1 MTEIPKFKINQIQIH
16 EIPIWK
22 FNNPVVNYI
31 NKVEIHEIPIW
42 KTDVPILNNISK
54 PIVDIPGCV
63 RVHRNN
69 LTSLID
75 SDNDEYGTYTE
86 CGNFSI
92 PSFEPL
98 QYNPN
103 EFVYTQ
109 SETPQN
115 QEQEFVQPTV
125 EPPKYEPKKKKDDPL
140 FVACPGKKDQRVGDY
155 RNEFKLERV
164 IGHER
169 SEDGTE
175 CITLYESTKFI
186 EQYIPNPPQLVSTAV
201 IATVAAS
208 TPLLLNIIKPL
219 VKNLFKK
226 LTKKKKDVE

>member
-1 MTEIPKFKINQIQIH
+1 MPTIDIPNIK
-16 EIPIWK
+16 
-22 FNNPVVNYI
+22 I
-31 NKVEIHEIPIW
+31 NKVEIHEIPVW
-42 KTDVPILNNISK
+42 KTDIQTLNNISK

-75 SDNDEYGTYTE
+75 SDKDEYGTYTE

-208 TPLLLNIIKPL
+208 TPLLLNIVKPL
-219 VKNLFKK
+219 VKNLIKK
-226 LTKKKKDVE
+226 LTKKKDKVK

>member
-1 MTEIPKFKINQIQIH
+1 MPSIDIPNIK
-16 EIPIWK
+16 
-22 FNNPVVNYI
+22 I

-42 KTDVPILNNISK
+42 KTDIQTLNNISK

-75 SDNDEYGTYTE
+75 SDKDEYGTYTE

-92 PSFEPL
+92 PNFEPL

-208 TPLLLNIIKPL
+208 TPLLLNIVKPL
-219 VKNLFKK
+219 IKNLIKK
-226 LTKKKKDVE
+226 LTKKKKDIE

>member
-1 MTEIPKFKINQIQIH
+1 MPTIDIPRFDIKKI
-16 EIPIWK
+16 
-22 FNNPVVNYI
+22 
-31 NKVEIHEIPIW
+31 EIHEIPVW
-42 KTDVPILNNISK
+42 KTDIQTLNNISK

-75 SDNDEYGTYTE
+75 NDRDEYGTYTE
-86 CGNFSI
+86 CGNFNI

-175 CITLYESTKFI
+175 CITLYENTKFI

-208 TPLLLNIIKPL
+208 TPLLLNIVKPL
-219 VKNLFKK
+219 VKNLIKK

>member
-1 MTEIPKFKINQIQIH
+1 MPTIEIPRFDIRKI
-16 EIPIWK
+16 
-22 FNNPVVNYI
+22 
-31 NKVEIHEIPIW
+31 EIHKIPVW
-42 KTDVPILNNISK
+42 KTDIQTLNNISK

-75 SDNDEYGTYTE
+75 SDKDEYGTYTE

-98 QYNPN
+98 HYNPK

-164 IGHER
+164 TGHER

-186 EQYIPNPPQLVSTAV
+186 EQYIPNPPQLVSTAA
-201 IATVAAS
+201 IATVAAT
-208 TPLLLNIIKPL
+208 TPLLLNIVKPL

-226 LTKKKKDVE
+226 LTKKKDDVK

>member
-1 MTEIPKFKINQIQIH
+1 MPTIDIPRFD
-16 EIPIWK
+16 
-22 FNNPVVNYI
+22 I
-31 NKVEIHEIPIW
+31 NKVEIHEIPVW
-42 KTDVPILNNISK
+42 KTDIQTLNNISK

-75 SDNDEYGTYTE
+75 SDKDEYGTYTE

-92 PSFEPL
+92 PNFEPL

-169 SEDGTE
+169 SEDGSE
-175 CITLYESTKFI
+175 CITLYEDVKFI
-186 EQYIPNPPQLVSTAV
+186 EQYIPNPPQLVSAAA

-208 TPLLLNIIKPL
+208 TPLLLNIVKPL
-219 VKNLFKK
+219 VKNLIKK
-226 LTKKKKDVE
+226 LTKKKKDVK

>member
-1 MTEIPKFKINQIQIH
+1 MPTIDIPRFDIS
-16 EIPIWK
+16 
-22 FNNPVVNYI
+22 
-31 NKVEIHEIPIW
+31 KVEIHEIPVW
-42 KTDVPILNNISK
+42 KTDIQTLNNISK

-75 SDNDEYGTYTE
+75 SDKDEYGTYTE

-103 EFVYTQ
+103 EFVYTE

-115 QEQEFVQPTV
+115 QEQEFVEPTSKDI
-125 EPPKYEPKKKKDDPL
+125 KYEPKDDKDDPL

-186 EQYIPNPPQLVSTAV
+186 EQYIPSPPQLVSTAA
-201 IATVAAS
+201 IATVAAT
-208 TPLLLNIIKPL
+208 TPLLLNIVKPL
-219 VKNLFKK
+219 VKNLIKK

>member
-1 MTEIPKFKINQIQIH
+1 MPSIDIPRFD
-16 EIPIWK
+16 
-22 FNNPVVNYI
+22 I
-31 NKVEIHEIPIW
+31 NKVEIHEIPVW
-42 KTDVPILNNISK
+42 KTDIQTLNNISK

-75 SDNDEYGTYTE
+75 SDKDEYGTYTE

-125 EPPKYEPKKKKDDPL
+125 EPPKYEPKKKQDDPF

-169 SEDGTE
+169 SEDGSE

-186 EQYIPNPPQLVSTAV
+186 EQYIPNPPQLVSTAL
-201 IATVAAS
+201 IASVATT
-208 TPLLLNIIKPL
+208 TPLLLNLVKPL
-219 VKNLFKK
+219 VRQAFKRLSK
-226 LTKKKKDVE
+226 PKKDKVE

>member
-1 MTEIPKFKINQIQIH
+1 MPTIDIPRIN
-16 EIPIWK
+16 
-22 FNNPVVNYI
+22 I
-31 NKVEIHEIPIW
+31 NKVEIHEIPVW
-42 KTDVPILNNISK
+42 KTDIQTLNNISK

-75 SDNDEYGTYTE
+75 SDKDEYGTYTE

-103 EFVYTQ
+103 EFVYTE

-115 QEQEFVQPTV
+115 QEQEFVEPTSKDI
-125 EPPKYEPKKKKDDPL
+125 KYEPKDDKDDPL

-169 SEDGTE
+169 SEDGSE
-175 CITLYESTKFI
+175 CITLYEDVKFI

-208 TPLLLNIIKPL
+208 TPLLLNVIKPL
-219 VKNLFKK
+219 IKNLFKK
-226 LTKKKKDVE
+226 LTKKKDKVE

>member
-1 MTEIPKFKINQIQIH
+1 MPTIDIPRFKVNEIQIH

-31 NKVEIHEIPIW
+31 NK
-42 KTDVPILNNISK
+42 

-69 LTSLID
+69 RTSLID
-75 SDNDEYGTYTE
+75 NPKDEYGTYTE

-125 EPPKYEPKKKKDDPL
+125 EAPKYEPKKNKDEIL

-164 IGHER
+164 IGHKR

-208 TPLLLNIIKPL
+208 TPLLLNIVKPL
-219 VKNLFKK
+219 VKNLIKK
-226 LTKKKKDVE
+226 LTKKKKDIE

>member
-1 MTEIPKFKINQIQIH
+1 MPTIDIPRID
-16 EIPIWK
+16 
-22 FNNPVVNYI
+22 I
-31 NKVEIHEIPIW
+31 NKFEIHEIPVW
-42 KTDVPILNNISK
+42 KTDVRILNNISK

-69 LTSLID
+69 FTSLID
-75 SDNDEYGTYTE
+75 SDKDEYGTYTE

-98 QYNPN
+98 QYNPS

-109 SETPQN
+109 SEAPQN
-115 QEQEFVQPTV
+115 KEQEFVEPTV
-125 EPPKYEPKKKKDDPL
+125 KPPRYEPKKKEDKVL

-186 EQYIPNPPQLVSTAV
+186 EQYIPNPPQLISTAA
-201 IATVAAS
+201 IATVAAT
-208 TPLLLNIIKPL
+208 TPLLLNIVKPL
-219 VKNLFKK
+219 VKNFIKK

>member
-1 MTEIPKFKINQIQIH
+1 MPTIDIPRFD
-16 EIPIWK
+16 
-22 FNNPVVNYI
+22 I

-42 KTDVPILNNISK
+42 KTDIQTLNNISK

-75 SDNDEYGTYTE
+75 SDKDEYGTYTE

-125 EPPKYEPKKKKDDPL
+125 EPPKYEPKKNKDDSL

-169 SEDGTE
+169 SEDGSK
-175 CITLYESTKFI
+175 CITLYEDVKFI

-208 TPLLLNIIKPL
+208 TPLLLNIVKPL
-219 VKNLFKK
+219 VKNLIKK
-226 LTKKKKDVE
+226 MTKKKKDVK

>member
-1 MTEIPKFKINQIQIH
+1 MPSIDITRFD
-16 EIPIWK
+16 
-22 FNNPVVNYI
+22 I
-31 NKVEIHEIPIW
+31 NKVEVHEIPVW
-42 KTDVPILNNISK
+42 KTDIQTLNNISK

-75 SDNDEYGTYTE
+75 SDKDEYGTYTE

-125 EPPKYEPKKKKDDPL
+125 EPPKYGPKKKKDDPL

-208 TPLLLNIIKPL
+208 TPLLLNIVKPL
-219 VKNLFKK
+219 VKNLIKK

>member
-1 MTEIPKFKINQIQIH
+1 MPTIDIPRFD
-16 EIPIWK
+16 
-22 FNNPVVNYI
+22 I
-31 NKVEIHEIPIW
+31 NKVEIHKIPVW
-42 KTDVPILNNISK
+42 KTDIQTLNNISK

-75 SDNDEYGTYTE
+75 SDKDEYGTYTE

-109 SETPQN
+109 SETPTN

-125 EPPKYEPKKKKDDPL
+125 EPPKYEPKKNKDDSL

-208 TPLLLNIIKPL
+208 TPLLLNIVKPL
-219 VKNLFKK
+219 VKNLIKK
-226 LTKKKKDVE
+226 LTKKKDNKK

>member
-1 MTEIPKFKINQIQIH
+1 MPSIDIPHFDIDKIEIL
-16 EIPIWK
+16 EIPIR
-22 FNNPVVNYI
+22 
-31 NKVEIHEIPIW
+31 E
-42 KTDVPILNNISK
+42 TAVPILININK

-75 SDNDEYGTYTE
+75 SDKDEYGTYKE

-98 QYNPN
+98 QYNPS

-125 EPPKYEPKKKKDDPL
+125 EPPKYEPKKKKDDLL
-140 FVACPGKKDQRVGDY
+140 FVECPGPKDQRVGQY
-155 RNEFKLERV
+155 ASEFKLERV
-164 IGHER
+164 IGHKR
-169 SEDGTE
+169 SEDGSE
-175 CITLYESTKFI
+175 CITLYEDVKFI
-186 EQYIPNPPQLVSTAV
+186 EQYIPNPPQLISTAV

-208 TPLLLNIIKPL
+208 TPLLLNIVKPL
-219 VKNLFKK
+219 VKNLIKK
-226 LTKKKKDVE
+226 FTQKKKEDVK

>member
-1 MTEIPKFKINQIQIH
+1 MPTIEIPQID
-16 EIPIWK
+16 
-22 FNNPVVNYI
+22 I
-31 NKVEIHEIPIW
+31 NKVEINKIPIW
-42 KTDVPILNNISK
+42 KTDVPILINISK
-54 PIVDIPGCV
+54 PIVDLPGCV

-75 SDNDEYGTYTE
+75 SDKDEYGTYTE

-98 QYNPN
+98 QYNTN

-169 SEDGTE
+169 SEDGSE
-175 CITLYESTKFI
+175 CITLYEDVKFI
-186 EQYIPNPPQLVSTAV
+186 EQYIPNPPQLISTAA

-208 TPLLLNIIKPL
+208 TPLLLNLVKPL
-219 VKNLFKK
+219 VKNLIKK
-226 LTKKKKDVE
+226 LTKKKKDIE

>member
-1 MTEIPKFKINQIQIH
+1 MPSIDIPNIK
-16 EIPIWK
+16 
-22 FNNPVVNYI
+22 I
-31 NKVEIHEIPIW
+31 NKVEIHEIPVW
-42 KTDVPILNNISK
+42 KPDIQTLNNISK

-75 SDNDEYGTYTE
+75 SDKDEYGTYTE

-125 EPPKYEPKKKKDDPL
+125 EPPKYEPKKKKDYPL

-169 SEDGTE
+169 SEDGSE
-175 CITLYESTKFI
+175 CITLYEDVKFI
-186 EQYIPNPPQLVSTAV
+186 EQYIPNPPQLISTAA

-208 TPLLLNIIKPL
+208 TPLLLNIVKPL
-219 VKNLFKK
+219 VKNLIKK

>member
-1 MTEIPKFKINQIQIH
+1 MPTIDIPNIK
-16 EIPIWK
+16 
-22 FNNPVVNYI
+22 I
-31 NKVEIHEIPIW
+31 NKVEIHEIPVW
-42 KTDVPILNNISK
+42 KTDIQTLNNISK

-75 SDNDEYGTYTE
+75 SDKDEYGTYTE

-125 EPPKYEPKKKKDDPL
+125 EPPKYEPKKKKDEIL

-164 IGHER
+164 IGHKK
-169 SEDGTE
+169 SEDGSK
-175 CITLYESTKFI
+175 CITLYEDVKFI

-219 VKNLFKK
+219 VKNIIKK
-226 LTKKKKDVE
+226 LSKKKDTSS

>member
-1 MTEIPKFKINQIQIH
+1 MPTIDIPRFD
-16 EIPIWK
+16 
-22 FNNPVVNYI
+22 I
-31 NKVEIHEIPIW
+31 NKVEIHEIPVW
-42 KTDVPILNNISK
+42 KTDIQTLNNISK

-75 SDNDEYGTYTE
+75 SDKDEYGTYTE

-92 PSFEPL
+92 PNFEPL

-115 QEQEFVQPTV
+115 QEQEFVQPTI
-125 EPPKYEPKKKKDDPL
+125 EPPKYEPKKNKDEVL

-208 TPLLLNIIKPL
+208 TPLLLNIVKPL
-219 VKNLFKK
+219 VKNLIKK
-226 LTKKKKDVE
+226 LTKKKKDIE

>member
-1 MTEIPKFKINQIQIH
+1 MPTIDIPNIK
-16 EIPIWK
+16 
-22 FNNPVVNYI
+22 I
-31 NKVEIHEIPIW
+31 NKVEIHKIPVW
-42 KTDVPILNNISK
+42 KTDIQTLNNISK

-75 SDNDEYGTYTE
+75 SDKDEYGTYTE

-125 EPPKYEPKKKKDDPL
+125 EPPKYEPKKKKDEIL

-169 SEDGTE
+169 SEDGSE

-208 TPLLLNIIKPL
+208 TPLLLNIVKPL
-219 VKNLFKK
+219 VKNLIKK
-226 LTKKKKDVE
+226 LTKKKDKVE

>member
-1 MTEIPKFKINQIQIH
+1 MPTIDISNISINEVKIH
-16 EIPIWK
+16 EIP
-22 FNNPVVNYI
+22 V
-31 NKVEIHEIPIW
+31 W
-42 KTDVPILNNISK
+42 KTDIQTLNNISK

-75 SDNDEYGTYTE
+75 SDKDEYGTYTE

-115 QEQEFVQPTV
+115 QEQEFVQPTI
-125 EPPKYEPKKKKDDPL
+125 EPPKYEPKKNKDEVL

-169 SEDGTE
+169 SEDGSE
-175 CITLYESTKFI
+175 CITLYEDVKFI

-208 TPLLLNIIKPL
+208 TPLLLNVVKPL
-219 VKNLFKK
+219 VKNLIKK

>member
-1 MTEIPKFKINQIQIH
+1 MPTIDIPHFD
-16 EIPIWK
+16 
-22 FNNPVVNYI
+22 I
-31 NKVEIHEIPIW
+31 NKVEIHKIPLW
-42 KTDVPILNNISK
+42 KTDIQILNNISK

-75 SDNDEYGTYTE
+75 SDKDEYGTYTE

-115 QEQEFVQPTV
+115 QAQEFVQPTV
-125 EPPKYEPKKKKDDPL
+125 EPPKYEPKKKKDDSL

-169 SEDGTE
+169 SEDGSE

-208 TPLLLNIIKPL
+208 TPLLLNVKKPL

>member
-1 MTEIPKFKINQIQIH
+1 MPTIDIPRFD
-16 EIPIWK
+16 
-22 FNNPVVNYI
+22 I
-31 NKVEIHEIPIW
+31 NKVEIHEIPVW
-42 KTDVPILNNISK
+42 KTNIQTLNNISK

-75 SDNDEYGTYTE
+75 SDKDEYGTYTE

-109 SETPQN
+109 SKTPQN

-125 EPPKYEPKKKKDDPL
+125 EPPKYEPKKKKDAPL

-169 SEDGTE
+169 SEDGSE
-175 CITLYESTKFI
+175 CITLYEDVKFI

-208 TPLLLNIIKPL
+208 TPLLLNIVKPL
-219 VKNLFKK
+219 VKNLIKK

>member
-1 MTEIPKFKINQIQIH
+1 MPTIEIPRFDIRKI
-16 EIPIWK
+16 
-22 FNNPVVNYI
+22 
-31 NKVEIHEIPIW
+31 EIHEIPVW
-42 KTDVPILNNISK
+42 KTDIQTLNNISK

-75 SDNDEYGTYTE
+75 SDKDEYGTYTE

-115 QEQEFVQPTV
+115 QEQEFVQPTI
-125 EPPKYEPKKKKDDPL
+125 EPPKYEPKKKKDDLL
-140 FVACPGKKDQRVGDY
+140 FVECPGKKDQRVGDY

-208 TPLLLNIIKPL
+208 TPLLLNIVKPL
-219 VKNLFKK
+219 VKNLIKK
-226 LTKKKKDVE
+226 LTKKKDKVK

>member
-1 MTEIPKFKINQIQIH
+1 MPTIDIPNIK
-16 EIPIWK
+16 
-22 FNNPVVNYI
+22 I
-31 NKVEIHEIPIW
+31 NKVEIHEIPVW
-42 KTDVPILNNISK
+42 KTDIQTLNNISK

-75 SDNDEYGTYTE
+75 SDKDEYGTYTE

-140 FVACPGKKDQRVGDY
+140 FVACPGSKDQRVGDY

-164 IGHER
+164 IGHKR
-169 SEDGTE
+169 SEDGSK
-175 CITLYESTKFI
+175 CITLYEDVTFI
-186 EQYIPNPPQLVSTAV
+186 EQYIPNPPQLISTAV

-208 TPLLLNIIKPL
+208 TPLLLNIVKPL
-219 VKNLFKK
+219 VKNIIKK

>member
-1 MTEIPKFKINQIQIH
+1 MPTIEIPQID
-16 EIPIWK
+16 
-22 FNNPVVNYI
+22 I
-31 NKVEIHEIPIW
+31 NKIEINKIPIW

-75 SDNDEYGTYTE
+75 SDKDEYGTYTE

-103 EFVYTQ
+103 EFVYTE

-115 QEQEFVQPTV
+115 QEQEFIEPTA
-125 EPPKYEPKKKKDDPL
+125 EDIKYKPKDKKDPL
-140 FVACPGKKDQRVGDY
+140 FIACPGKKDQRVGDY

-169 SEDGTE
+169 SEDGSE
-175 CITLYESTKFI
+175 CITLYEDVKFI
-186 EQYIPNPPQLVSTAV
+186 EQYIPNPPQLVSTAA
-201 IATVAAS
+201 IATVAAT
-208 TPLLLNIIKPL
+208 TPLLLNIVKPL
-219 VKNLFKK
+219 IKNLIKK
-226 LTKKKKDVE
+226 LTKKKKDIE

>member
-1 MTEIPKFKINQIQIH
+1 MPTIDIPRFD
-16 EIPIWK
+16 
-22 FNNPVVNYI
+22 I
-31 NKVEIHEIPIW
+31 NKVEILEIPVW
-42 KTDVPILNNISK
+42 ETEVPSLYKINK

-75 SDNDEYGTYTE
+75 SDKDEYGTYTE

-208 TPLLLNIIKPL
+208 TPLLLNIVKPL
-219 VKNLFKK
+219 VKNLIKK
-226 LTKKKKDVE
+226 LTKRKDKVK

>member
-1 MTEIPKFKINQIQIH
+1 MEIHIDKIDIQK
-16 EIPIWK
+16 IPIWK
-22 FNNPVVNYI
+22 V
-31 NKVEIHEIPIW
+31 
-42 KTDVPILNNISK
+42 DVPILPKISK

-75 SDNDEYGTYTE
+75 SDKDEYGTYTE
-86 CGNFSI
+86 CGNFNI

-125 EPPKYEPKKKKDDPL
+125 EPPKYEPKDDKDDPL
-140 FVACPGKKDQRVGDY
+140 FVECPGKKDQRVGDY

-175 CITLYESTKFI
+175 CLTLYESTQFI

-208 TPLLLNIIKPL
+208 TPLLLNIVKPL

-226 LTKKKKDVE
+226 LTNKKKDKST

>member
-1 MTEIPKFKINQIQIH
+1 MPTIDIPRIN
-16 EIPIWK
+16 
-22 FNNPVVNYI
+22 I

-42 KTDVPILNNISK
+42 KTDVPVLNNISK

-75 SDNDEYGTYTE
+75 SDKDEYGTYTE

-98 QYNPN
+98 QYIPN
-103 EFVYTQ
+103 EFVYTE

-125 EPPKYEPKKKKDDPL
+125 EPPKYDPKKNKDEPL
-140 FVACPGKKDQRVGDY
+140 FVECPGKKDQRVGDY

-208 TPLLLNIIKPL
+208 TPLLLNIVKPL
-219 VKNLFKK
+219 VKNLIKK
-226 LTKKKKDVE
+226 LTKKKKDIE

>member
-1 MTEIPKFKINQIQIH
+1 MPSIDIPRFD
-16 EIPIWK
+16 
-22 FNNPVVNYI
+22 I
-31 NKVEIHEIPIW
+31 NKVEIHEIPVW
-42 KTDVPILNNISK
+42 KTDIQTLNNISK

-75 SDNDEYGTYTE
+75 SDKDEYGTYTE

-115 QEQEFVQPTV
+115 QEQEFVQPTI
-125 EPPKYEPKKKKDDPL
+125 EPPKYEPKKKKDDSL
-140 FVACPGKKDQRVGDY
+140 FVECPGPNHQRVGQY
-155 RNEFKLERV
+155 ASEFKLERV
-164 IGHER
+164 VGHKR
-169 SEDGTE
+169 SEDGSK
-175 CITLYESTKFI
+175 CITLYEDVKFI
-186 EQYIPNPPQLVSTAV
+186 EQYIPNPPQLISTAV

-208 TPLLLNIIKPL
+208 TPLLLNIVKPL
-219 VKNLFKK
+219 IKNLIKK
-226 LTKKKKDVE
+226 LTKNKKDVE